1 MDKKVIT
8 LKTQHNAENAWG
20 NRMWQLGLKEKKF
33 KNFFYLDFSDLIVL
47 GEPVVVENGKDQ
59 SFVESFA
66 VRDLQVN

>member
-1 MDKKVIT
+1 
-8 LKTQHNAENAWG
+8 
-20 NRMWQLGLKEKKF
+20 MWQLGLKEKKF